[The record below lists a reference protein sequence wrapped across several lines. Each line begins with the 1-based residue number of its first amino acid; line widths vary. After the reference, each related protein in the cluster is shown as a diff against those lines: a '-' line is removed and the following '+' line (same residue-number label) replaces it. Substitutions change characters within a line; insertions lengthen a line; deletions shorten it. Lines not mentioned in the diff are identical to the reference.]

1 MTGPLSEILNLLGKQ
16 GHAIDGGA
24 ARQWAET
31 FTPDGVF
38 RSPTY
43 PAPVRGREALI
54 EFAAAF
60 AANNPRAH
68 HIVTNVC
75 IAREVGTNECHVKAN
90 LLIVRTTEQD
100 GCEVVAIDR
109 VTTIEDRVVRHDGRW
124 RIAERVVTRD

>member
-1 MTGPLSEILNLLGKQ
+1 MTGQLLEILNLLGRQ
-16 GHAIDGGA
+16 AHAIDGGA
-24 ARQWAET
+24 AQQWAET

-43 PAPVRGREALI
+43 PEPVRGREALT
-54 EFAAAF
+54 EFSAVF

-75 IAREVGTNECHVKAN
+75 IDREVSADECHVKAN
-90 LLIVRTTEQD
+90 LLIVRTTRQGD
-100 GCEVVAIDR
+100 SDAVAIDR
-109 VTTIEDRVVRHDGRW
+109 VTTIDDHFVRHGGLW

>member
-1 MTGPLSEILNLLGKQ
+1 MTGALLEILNLLGKQ
-16 GHAIDGGA
+16 AHAIDGGA

-43 PAPVRGREALI
+43 PEPVRGREALT

-68 HIVTNVC
+68 HVVTNVC
-75 IAREVGTNECHVKAN
+75 IDREISADECHVKAN
-90 LLIVRTTEQD
+90 LLIVRTTSS
-100 GCEVVAIDR
+100 GAVAIDR
-109 VTTIEDRVVRHDGRW
+109 VTTIDDSFVRHGGLW

>member
-1 MTGPLSEILNLLGKQ
+1 MTGALLEILNLLGKQ
-16 GHAIDGGA
+16 AHAIDGGA

-43 PAPVRGREALI
+43 PEPVRGREALT

-75 IAREVGTNECHVKAN
+75 IDREISADECHVKAN
-90 LLIVRTTEQD
+90 LLIVRTTSS
-100 GCEVVAIDR
+100 GAVAIDR
-109 VTTIEDRVVRHDGRW
+109 VTTIDDSFVRHGGLW
-124 RIAERVVTRD
+124 RIAERVITRD

>member
-1 MTGPLSEILNLLGKQ
+1 MTGTLLEILNLLGKQ
-16 GHAIDGGA
+16 AHAIDGGA

-43 PAPVRGREALI
+43 PEPVRGREALT

-68 HIVTNVC
+68 HVVTNVC
-75 IAREVGTNECHVKAN
+75 IDREISADECHVKAN
-90 LLIVRTTEQD
+90 LLIVRTTSS
-100 GCEVVAIDR
+100 GAVAIDR
-109 VTTIEDRVVRHDGRW
+109 VTTIDDSFVRHGGLW

>member
-1 MTGPLSEILNLLGKQ
+1 MTGALLEILNLLGKQ
-16 GHAIDGGA
+16 AHAIDGGA

-43 PAPVRGREALI
+43 PEPVRGREALT

-75 IAREVGTNECHVKAN
+75 IDREISADECHVKAN
-90 LLIVRTTEQD
+90 LLIVRTTSSD
-100 GCEVVAIDR
+100 AVAIDR
-109 VTTIEDRVVRHDGRW
+109 VTTIDDSFVRHGGLW

>member
-1 MTGPLSEILNLLGKQ
+1 MTGPLLEILNLLGKQ
-16 GHAIDGGA
+16 AHAIDGGA

-31 FTPDGVF
+31 FTSDGVF

-43 PAPVRGREALI
+43 TEPVRGREALT

-75 IAREVGTNECHVKAN
+75 IDREISADEYLVKAN
-90 LLIVRTTEQD
+90 LLIVRTTSSD
-100 GCEVVAIDR
+100 AVSVDR
-109 VTTIEDRVVRHDGRW
+109 VTTIDDRFVRHGGRW
-124 RIAERVVTRD
+124 LIAERVVTRD

>member
-1 MTGPLSEILNLLGKQ
+1 MTGALLEILNLLGKQ
-16 GHAIDGGA
+16 AHAIDGGA

-43 PAPVRGREALI
+43 PEPVRGREALT

-75 IAREVGTNECHVKAN
+75 IDREISADECHVKAN
-90 LLIVRTTEQD
+90 LLIVRTTSSD
-100 GCEVVAIDR
+100 AVAIDR
-109 VTTIEDRVVRHDGRW
+109 VTTIDDSFVRRGGLW
-124 RIAERVVTRD
+124 LIAERVVTRD

>member
-1 MTGPLSEILNLLGKQ
+1 MTGPLLEILNLLGKQ
-16 GHAIDGGA
+16 AHAIDGGA

-43 PAPVRGREALI
+43 PEPVRGRDALT

-60 AANNPRAH
+60 AANNPRTH

-75 IAREVGTNECHVKAN
+75 IDREISADECLVKAN
-90 LLIVRTTEQD
+90 LLIVRTTSSD
-100 GCEVVAIDR
+100 AVSVDR
-109 VTTIEDRVVRHDGRW
+109 VTTTDDRFVRRDGRW
-124 RIAERVVTRD
+124 LIAERAVTRD

>member
-1 MTGPLSEILNLLGKQ
+1 MTGALLEILNLLGKQ
-16 GHAIDGGA
+16 AHAIDGGA

-43 PAPVRGREALI
+43 PEPVRGREALT

-75 IAREVGTNECHVKAN
+75 IDREISADEYHVKAN
-90 LLIVRTTEQD
+90 LLIVRTTSSD
-100 GCEVVAIDR
+100 AVAIDR
-109 VTTIEDRVVRHDGRW
+109 VTTIDDSFVRHGGLW

>member
-1 MTGPLSEILNLLGKQ
+1 MTGALLEILNLLGKQ
-16 GHAIDGGA
+16 AHAIDGGA

-43 PAPVRGREALI
+43 PEPVRGREALT

-75 IAREVGTNECHVKAN
+75 IDREISADECHVKAN
-90 LLIVRTTEQD
+90 LLIVRTTSSD
-100 GCEVVAIDR
+100 AVAIDR
-109 VTTIEDRVVRHDGRW
+109 VTTIDDNFVRHGGLW